1 MATNY
6 VKFFRGSALA
16 FQNLV
21 TKNGDTLYF
30 ITDSDS
36 NKSQLYLGDKL
47 IAGGI
52 TEFSDL
58 NDIAISDTLADGQL
72 LTFDADQ
79 GKWINKGII
88 DAIGLMTGASATA
101 QGGAGLVPAPG
112 INAQDKFLRGDGNWV
127 SIDTGSYYY
136 GDDKTIESDGTFF
149 SLKDFG
155 KKYYAYIPESGSEE
169 EGNYVA
175 GHYEACNVDDVHPW
189 KADLEPKVVEEDGE
203 LVLGW
208 FEPNP
213 TMLDGVVDSLTSL
226 QNQID
231 GVNSTISSLEQT
243 LTSVDNALT
252 AEVAK
257 KADKNNVYTK
267 EETNSK
273 INELISAAQHLVRKV
288 FESLEEAEA
297 FAAEVT
303 NPADYV
309 YMVKNTSETASDKY
323 TEYLYIDEILEPVG
337 SWDVDL
343 DAYATKNELTV
354 GLLGKVDAEEGK
366 SLISEEDLAKLV
378 GIEAG
383 AEINFISSV
392 DEAIFNVNEGK
403 LEFKSISIDKVDELE
418 NLLNDKA
425 SVSSVNELIADVSD
439 IEGNIVNLSNSIT
452 TIEEDITG
460 LEGSISDL
468 TTMLNSYVKQDAFEA
483 KMTLVDNDL
492 EQLKE
497 ALTWVS
503 LDAQN

>member
-1 MATNY
+1 MAASY
-6 VKFFRGSALA
+6 VKFYRGPSSA
-16 FQNLV
+16 FKNL
-21 TKNGDTLYF
+21 TNKNSDTLYF
-30 ITDSDS
+30 ITDSD
-36 NKSQLYLGDKL
+36 NGKSSLYLGEKL

-52 TEFSDL
+52 TELSDFE
-58 NDIAISDTLADGQL
+58 DILLSEALANNQILVFDGEKE
-72 LTFDADQ
+72 
-79 GKWINKGII
+79 KWVNKGLI
-88 DAIGLMTGASATA
+88 DAIGLMTGASATE

-169 EGNYVA
+169 EDNYVA
-175 GHYEACNVDDVHPW
+175 GHYEACDVDETHPW
-189 KADLEPKVVEEDGE
+189 KADLEPKVVEENGE
-203 LVLGW
+203 LILGW

-231 GVNSTISSLEQT
+231 SVNNTINTLEQT
-243 LTSVDNALT
+243 FTSADNALV

-257 KADKNNVYTK
+257 KADKNDVYTK

-288 FESLEEAEA
+288 FDTFEEAEA
-297 FAAEVT
+297 FAAETT

-366 SLISEEDLAKLV
+366 SLISEEDLAKLA

-403 LEFKSISIDKVDELE
+403 LEFKSISIDRVDELE
-418 NLLNDKA
+418 NLLNGKA

-439 IEGNIVNLSNSIT
+439 IEGNIVNISNTIT
-452 TIEEDITG
+452 TIEKDIISLED
-460 LEGSISDL
+460 SISDL
-468 TTMLNSYVKQDAFEA
+468 TDMLNSYVKQDAFEA
-483 KMTLVDNDL
+483 KMTLVDNDI

>member
-1 MATNY
+1 
-6 VKFFRGSALA
+6 
-16 FQNLV
+16 
-21 TKNGDTLYF
+21 
-30 ITDSDS
+30 
-36 NKSQLYLGDKL
+36 
-47 IAGGI
+47 
-52 TEFSDL
+52 
-58 NDIAISDTLADGQL
+58 
-72 LTFDADQ
+72 
-79 GKWINKGII
+79 
-88 DAIGLMTGASATA
+88 
-101 QGGAGLVPAPG
+101 
-112 INAQDKFLRGDGNWV
+112 
-127 SIDTGSYYY
+127 
-136 GDDKTIESDGTFF
+136 
-149 SLKDFG
+149 
-155 KKYYAYIPESGSEE
+155 
-169 EGNYVA
+169 
-175 GHYEACNVDDVHPW
+175 
-189 KADLEPKVVEEDGE
+189 

-231 GVNSTISSLEQT
+231 GVNNTISALEQT
-243 LTSVDNALT
+243 LTSADNALT

-257 KADKNNVYTK
+257 KADKTDVYTK
-267 EETNSK
+267 EEANSK

-288 FESLEEAEA
+288 FDTLEEAEA

-337 SWDVDL
+337 SWGVDL

-354 GLLGKVDAEEGK
+354 GLLGKVDVEEGK
-366 SLISEEDLAKLV
+366 SLISDEDLTKLA

-439 IEGNIVNLSNSIT
+439 IEGNIVNISNSIT
-452 TIEEDITG
+452 TIEEDIIG
-460 LEGSISDL
+460 LEDSISDL
-468 TTMLNSYVKQDAFEA
+468 TDMLNSYVKQDAFEA